1 MLNHN
6 WKANCDWSTEDGME
20 ITTLRDISGRVDE
33 FLIKFLD
40 KLLY

>member
-20 ITTLRDISGRVDE
+20 ITALRDISGRVD
-33 FLIKFLD
+33 
-40 KLLY
+40 KLKKSDNINLNL